1 MTLFL
6 SLLISLALGVI
17 LVFAWR
23 SIPVDPSGAP
33 LRTSTVLFAL
43 WLIASAL
50 FGPRF
55 LVYSPPGFF
64 DITIERALFALLM
77 MIMIIG
83 LFTGRYALIRNYSIE
98 VTMLLFVIICVA
110 SMLRS
115 GFLSPEPERFPGPW
129 FVFIT
134 GYFFPFIVFVFAK
147 NFLTDDQD
155 LTVVL
160 HALFYFGTY
169 LTIIAFFEFFHL
181 RQYVYPQYINDP
193 EFVLHLDRA
202 RGPFLNSGLNGM
214 AILFGFLAGLH
225 LFFQKQGLIQW
236 AYLFFLSLYFP
247 AIFFTQTR
255 SVYLSFLIVLVAL
268 FIFYRT
274 PFPKMKV
281 LALPIAFLL
290 IFMALESPRFMTGE
304 RRTGG
309 ILQVTEVVVRFQL
322 LDRSLQ
328 MIANNPLF
336 GVGLAQ
342 FIPESF
348 KRYRG
353 RGAVAE
359 SADEQTQHNHL
370 MGLMVELGLTG
381 ILVYLGVLALV
392 FKRIIQA
399 RKIIPETGLIGTNFM
414 LISALIWA
422 VYLNTNLFLEP
433 SYFLFINAVPFM
445 FAGMADRLFQ
455 QHALA

>member
-1 MTLFL
+1 
-6 SLLISLALGVI
+6 
-17 LVFAWR
+17 
-23 SIPVDPSGAP
+23 
-33 LRTSTVLFAL
+33 
-43 WLIASAL
+43 
-50 FGPRF
+50 
-55 LVYSPPGFF
+55 
-64 DITIERALFALLM
+64 
-77 MIMIIG
+77 
-83 LFTGRYALIRNYSIE
+83 
-98 VTMLLFVIICVA
+98 
-110 SMLRS
+110 MLRF
-115 GFLSPEPERFPGPW
+115 GFLSPEPERFPDPW

-147 NFLTDDQD
+147 NFLTGDQD
-155 LTVVL
+155 LLVVL

-169 LTIIAFFEFFHL
+169 LAIIAFLEFFQL

-193 EFVLHLDRA
+193 DFLLHLDRA

-214 AILFGFLAGLH
+214 AILFGFLSGLH
-225 LFFQKQGLIQW
+225 LFFQKRGLTQW
-236 AYLFFLSLYFP
+236 VYIFFLSLYFP
-247 AIFFTQTR
+247 AVFFTQTR
-255 SVYLSFLIVLVAL
+255 SVYLSFIVILGGLLV
-268 FIFYRT
+268 FYHT

-290 IFMALESPRFMTGE
+290 IFVAMQSERFFSAD

-309 ILQVTEVVVRFQL
+309 VLQVTEVVVRFQL
-322 LDRSLQ
+322 LDRSFQ
-328 MIANNPLF
+328 MVRNNPLF

-353 RGAVAE
+353 RGGAVAE

-370 MGLMVELGLTG
+370 MGLTVELGLFG
-381 ILVYLGVLALV
+381 IMTYLGVLILI

-399 RKIIPETGLIGTNFM
+399 RKFIPEGGLVGTNFL
-414 LISALIWA
+414 LISALMWA

-455 QHALA
+455 QHVLA